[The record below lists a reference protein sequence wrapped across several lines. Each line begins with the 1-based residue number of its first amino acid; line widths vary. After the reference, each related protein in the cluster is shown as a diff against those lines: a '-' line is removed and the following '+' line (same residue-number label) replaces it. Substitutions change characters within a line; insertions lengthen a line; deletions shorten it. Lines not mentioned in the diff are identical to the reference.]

1 MKDDS
6 DSKDDT
12 EELERQLNKT
22 NSDFKAMREMF
33 NQNAAALSELQ
44 EQACKNQDLE
54 KEVATLQAAANV
66 ISAPVEGRERL
77 KLNTPST
84 FDRTLGQLKGHLIE
98 IAYRFTPSVDDS
110 SSEEEPDD
118 QEGRIKQLLRY

>member
-6 DSKDDT
+6 DSEDDT
-12 EELERQLNKT
+12 EELKRQLNKT

-54 KEVATLQAAANV
+54 KEVATLRAAAN
-66 ISAPVEGRERL
+66 
-77 KLNTPST
+77 T
-84 FDRTLGQLKGHLIE
+84 E
-98 IAYRFTPSVDDS
+98 ITYRFTPSVDDS